1 MEESAQRAEGEKGPE
16 ERKGPHIPHQATLF
30 LEGRLLGEGFSSP
43 RLPRGC
49 RVSLA
54 GHALRDPEDHQ
65 GEGVFTLWPR
75 TDEEGR
81 LSEVLVALKLKRPME
96 GPELQVHGLLLYA
109 DRRKL
114 VVLIQ
119 PKVGRP
125 SGWSC
130 PGPGASP
137 PSWSPRRR
145 TASKGACGGA
155 GWWWSGPTPWGS
167 GTYTA
172 RGRGPLLRP

>member
-1 MEESAQRAEGEKGPE
+1 MEETAQRAEGEKGPE

-30 LEGRLLGEGFSSP
+30 LEGRLLGESFSSP
-43 RLPRGC
+43 RLPPGC

-96 GPELQVHGLLLYA
+96 GPELQVHGLLLHA

-119 PKVGRP
+119 PKVGEAFRLVLLRAR
-125 SGWSC
+125 GF
-130 PGPGASP
+130 
-137 PSWSPRRR
+137 
-145 TASKGACGGA
+145 TARLEPKKAYRLEGACGGA

-172 RGRGPLLRP
+172 RGRGPPPRP